1 MEREAIVVYADHDPI
16 PGVSNP
22 RPNQIFRNPRVTLE
36 RRALDILAPDWIRA
50 EMSYAGVC
58 GTDLHLVQSDPHT
71 GYIQTSSPTSLPRE
85 GRIIGH
91 EGIGRI
97 VEVGSAVR
105 HLRPGACVAF
115 ESILACHHCERCRR
129 GLFNQCLNGRLLG
142 MEQDGLFATI
152 ADVPASAVHDV
163 SEFVNNDDDARSL
176 ANLEP
181 ASVALLAC
189 QRARIS
195 SRDRV
200 VIFGAGPIG
209 TYCAILARVAFGAG
223 PIHVVEPLKFR
234 SEFAARWADHA
245 HTPEDFF
252 ATCSDPVD
260 VVIEASGDLRNIDNV
275 IRMMDADGRIV
286 LLARSGEP
294 LVINA
299 TDHIIT
305 NAISIV
311 GSRGHLGGA
320 FNTVLKLYAQK
331 RFNPAEI
338 VTGVVDGMEKL
349 RELLSSP
356 AKVVQEHCKVL
367 VKLDGAERLPS

>member
-16 PGVSNP
+16 SGVPDP
-22 RPNQIFRNPRVTLE
+22 RPNQTFRHPRVTLE
-36 RRALDILAPDWIRA
+36 RRALDILAPDWIRV
-50 EMSYAGVC
+50 EMLYGGVC
-58 GTDLHLVQSDPHT
+58 GTDLHLVQSDPRT
-71 GYIQTSSPTSLPRE
+71 GYIQTSSPASIPRE

-105 HLRPGACVAF
+105 HLRSGACVAF
-115 ESILACHHCERCRR
+115 ESILACHHCEPCRR
-129 GLFNQCLNGRLLG
+129 GLFNQCRNGQLLG
-142 MEQDGLFATI
+142 MERDGLFATI

-176 ANLEP
+176 TNLEP

-189 QRARIS
+189 HRARIS
-195 SRDRV
+195 ARDRV

-209 TYCAILARVAFGAG
+209 TYCAILARIAFGAG
-223 PIHVVEPLKFR
+223 RIDVVEPLKFR
-234 SEFAARWADHA
+234 REFAAKWADQA
-245 HTPEDFF
+245 HTPEDFL

-260 VVIEASGDLRNIDNV
+260 VVIEASGDLRSIDNV

-311 GSRGHLGGA
+311 GSRGHLGGS
-320 FNTVLKLYAQK
+320 FNTILKLYAQK

-356 AKVVQEHCKVL
+356 AEVVHDHCKVL
-367 VKLDGAERLPS
+367 VKLNGTGRSSS